1 MVLTILVAG
10 LAVCGVFLVLW
21 ALTEAV
27 LRPLPQEIYH
37 VVPLSGSA
45 ASVEQTLRLCL
56 RTLRGRI
63 LFVDMGLDAE
73 AQMTAE
79 HLLRNAPAACLCSPV
94 QVSEFLRWENALGAR
109 AD

>member
-10 LAVCGVFLVLW
+10 LAACGVCLVLW
-21 ALTEAV
+21 ALSEAI
-27 LRPLPQEIYH
+27 LRPLPQEICH
-37 VVPLSGSA
+37 VVPLSGDA

-63 LFVDMGLDAE
+63 VFVDMDMDAE

-79 HLLRNAPAACLCSPV
+79 HLLRNEPAAALCSMT
-94 QVSEFLRWENALGAR
+94 QVSEYLRWENALGAR

>member
-1 MVLTILVAG
+1 MVLTILLAG

-21 ALTEAV
+21 ALVQTIV
-27 LRPLPQEIYH
+27 HPLPLGVYH

-45 ASVEQTLRLCL
+45 ASVEQTMRLCL

-63 LFVDMGLDAE
+63 VFVDVAMEPE
-73 AQMTAE
+73 AQIIAAC
-79 HLLRNAPAACLCSPV
+79 LLRNESAAVVCAPA
-94 QVSEFLRWENALGAR
+94 QVSEYLRWENTLGAR

>member
-27 LRPLPQEIYH
+27 LRPLPQGICH
-37 VVPLSGSA
+37 VVPLSGDA
-45 ASVEQTLRLCL
+45 ASVEQTLRICL

-63 LFVDMGLDAE
+63 VFVDMDLDAE

-79 HLLRNAPAACLCSPV
+79 HLLRNAPAACLCGQA